1 MIFMELPQLLA
12 SAEKKYKN
20 RLEEF
25 FAGVFSNTTLF
36 SHGIDHHRRV
46 WSFVKELLAQL
57 PEESFTHDY
66 LIPEKL
72 IIASYLH
79 DSGMSADT
87 GPRHGIQSRMLC
99 EQFLR
104 NYNLPESEFQ
114 DVLYSI
120 ENHDNKEYPP
130 SDQTNILLT
139 ILSIADDLDAF
150 GFTGIYRYLEIYLTR
165 QIPIRDLGYLIN
177 ENSTNRYKHF
187 INSFGSDQALVEKHS
202 RRYRI
207 IITFFNEYNRQC
219 NDYQFDT
226 SLPSG
231 HCGVAEIIQNM
242 MHQNLTPEQLYSH
255 VIEISDDN
263 VLTWYFSELKNELSS
278 FY

>member
-1 MIFMELPQLLA
+1 MELSQLLA

-25 FAGVFSNTTLF
+25 FAVVFTNTTLF
-36 SHGIDHHRRV
+36 SHGIDHHQRV
-46 WSFVKELLAQL
+46 WSFAKELLAQL

-87 GPRHGIQSRMLC
+87 GPRHGIKSRMLC

-104 NYNLPESEFQ
+104 KYNLAESEFM
-114 DVLYSI
+114 DVLHAI
-120 ENHDNKEYPP
+120 ENHDNKEYSP
-130 SDQTNILLT
+130 SDQEDILLT
-139 ILSIADDLDAF
+139 ILSVADDLDAF
-150 GFTGIYRYLEIYLTR
+150 GFIGIYRYLEIYLTR
-165 QIPIRDLGYLIN
+165 NKPIRDLGYLIN
-177 ENSTNRYKHF
+177 ENSTNRYRHF
-187 INSFGSDQALVEKHS
+187 VSSFGSDLALVEKHS
-202 RRYRI
+202 RRYQI
-207 IITFFNEYNRQC
+207 IITFFDDYNKQC

-226 SLPSG
+226 SIPSG

-242 MHQNLTPEQLYSH
+242 MHQNLTPDRLHSH
-255 VIEISDDN
+255 VKEISDDK
-263 VLTWYFSELKNELSS
+263 VLDWYFSGLKNELSS
-278 FY
+278 FS

>member
-1 MIFMELPQLLA
+1 MELPQLLA

-46 WSFVKELLAQL
+46 WSFAKELIAQF
-57 PEESFTHDY
+57 PEEKLGPKY
-66 LIPEKL
+66 IIPEKL

-104 NYNLPESEFQ
+104 NYNLPESEFM
-114 DVLYSI
+114 DVLYAI
-120 ENHDNKEYPP
+120 ENHDNKEYFP
-130 SDQTNILLT
+130 SDHKDILLT
-139 ILSIADDLDAF
+139 ILSVADDLDAF
-150 GFTGIYRYLEIYLTR
+150 GFIGIYRYLEIYLTR
-165 QIPIRDLGYLIN
+165 NRPIRDLGYLIN
-177 ENSTNRYKHF
+177 ENSTNRYSHF
-187 INSFGSDQALVEKHS
+187 VTSFGSDQALVQKHC
-202 RRYRI
+202 RRYQI
-207 IITFFNEYNRQC
+207 IITFFNEYNKQS
-219 NDYQFDT
+219 NDYKFDT
-226 SLPSG
+226 STPSG

-242 MHQNLTPEQLYSH
+242 MHQNLTPDRFYSH
-255 VIEISDDN
+255 VKEISNDK
-263 VLTWYFSELKNELSS
+263 VLDWYFNGLKNELSS
-278 FY
+278 FS